1 MMGRFCEKC
10 GADLSRPKR
19 RHTCRKKK
27 SNVPAVSTG
36 QQLTI
41 VKLPEVFWSVEKCEE
56 AMNQLRR
63 LQNPD

>member
-1 MMGRFCEKC
+1 MGRFCDKC

-27 SNVPAVSTG
+27 SNVPVASTG
-36 QQLTI
+36 KQLTI
-41 VKLPEVFWSVEKCEE
+41 AKPPEKFWSVEKSE
-56 AMNQLRR
+56 AAMEALRR